1 MGWVDQ
7 GRQRHGWFGD
17 GKAPARDKEAVSGER
32 DPSGPDGLDRRIA
45 AIVHGSV
52 AAMPRA
58 ARQRAERLASGENLA
73 RLTEILRALAS
84 QDPSS
89 PGAADDGPVAALRV
103 AARIAADPR
112 ADARAGV
119 ESLAAAIQAV
129 GLDRW
134 PGLLR
139 DVHERAKAL
148 ALQAGEGKP
157 GADVGAGSFQT
168 ANAGAVLSLA
178 GWAVAALASALAV
191 YKLSEAKRQKVF
203 QSHGI
208 GNAAARNYRVHH
220 VVAWN
225 ASQARPA
232 QRILGLVG
240 IGVHDPIN
248 LMPLRT
254 TLHQGLHTRAYYN
267 AVNDDMNRAYGTGG
281 GRPAVE
287 AALVAIKARLFAT
300 GTYP

>member
-1 MGWVDQ
+1 M
-7 GRQRHGWFGD
+7 
-17 GKAPARDKEAVSGER
+17 
-32 DPSGPDGLDRRIA
+32 
-45 AIVHGSV
+45 
-52 AAMPRA
+52 
-58 ARQRAERLASGENLA
+58 
-73 RLTEILRALAS
+73 
-84 QDPSS
+84 
-89 PGAADDGPVAALRV
+89 
-103 AARIAADPR
+103 
-112 ADARAGV
+112 
-119 ESLAAAIQAV
+119 
-129 GLDRW
+129 
-134 PGLLR
+134 
-139 DVHERAKAL
+139 
-148 ALQAGEGKP
+148 
-157 GADVGAGSFQT
+157 
-168 ANAGAVLSLA
+168 
-178 GWAVAALASALAV
+178 AALASALAV